1 MSGASHCC
9 FVARDAL
16 KQPEAACV
24 DGPDEGC
31 AEPVERIRTEPI
43 FHPGRDLS
51 LQLIGSLLGES
62 ERSNSPWIDSLGD
75 DLGLPGTG
83 GGDDLDV

>member
-1 MSGASHCC
+1 MNGASHCC

-16 KQPEAACV
+16 KQPEPVCV
-24 DGPDEGC
+24 DGPDEGR
-31 AEPVERIRTEPI
+31 AKPVKRIRTEPI
-43 FHPGRDLS
+43 FHPGRDPS

-62 ERSNSPWIDSLGD
+62 ERGNSPWIDLLGD
-75 DLGLPGTG
+75 DLCLLGTG